1 MSGKAFDRDELQKL
15 NHKRPSAELPRE
27 PDNGVSTPS
36 PERIKEA
43 VREANDPKRLISDP
57 QNYVPARR

>member
-1 MSGKAFDRDELQKL
+1 MSGKTFDRGELQKL
-15 NHKRPSAELPRE
+15 NRKRPSAEQPRE

-43 VREANDPKRLISDP
+43 VRDANDPKRLISDP
-57 QNYVPARR
+57 QNYLPSDR